1 MSSLYRPTESLSGDL
16 EFFCAY
22 TLVDITDT
30 GYSNPKGST
39 KEYRQ
44 AQNLNTLIQILSL
57 RTQLVISSVSI
68 LIQDLADH
76 QFGTNYTGLNN
87 IWLLKF
93 ASERPDA
100 WAKKT
105 DSLYFANEDCNNVPI
120 NANLDETTIIDDAMF
135 LTNDPD
141 SKNLYFTMSKSL

>member
-16 EFFCAY
+16 EFFWAY
-22 TLVDITDT
+22 TLIDITDT

-57 RTQLVISSVSI
+57 RTQLVISSVSKLNEDI
-68 LIQDLADH
+68 SDH
-76 QFGTNYTGLNN
+76 QFGTDYTGLND

-100 WAKKT
+100 WAKKE
-105 DSLYFANEDCNNVPI
+105 DSLYFANEDCNNVPVNI
-120 NANLDETTIIDDAMF
+120 NLDETATIDPMF
-135 LTNDPD
+135 LTNDPVR
-141 SKNLYFTMSKSL
+141 KNLYFTMSKFL